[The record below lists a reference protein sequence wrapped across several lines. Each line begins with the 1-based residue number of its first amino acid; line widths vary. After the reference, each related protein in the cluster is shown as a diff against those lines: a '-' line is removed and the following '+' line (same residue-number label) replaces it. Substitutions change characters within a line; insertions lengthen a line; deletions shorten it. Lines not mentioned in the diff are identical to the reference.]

1 MPAPPAYTG
10 RRMKAHPSLLA
21 CSFLVC
27 ATLCLAQTPPT
38 PGASAGSPTPAPT
51 PAAAR
56 GGVASWEPRTFPLWE
71 NGAPGAL
78 GTEPADTPTL
88 TYYPA
93 NGRGAGTAVIVV
105 PGGGYVNLAMNHEGR
120 QVANWLNSLG
130 VSALV
135 LKHRLGPRY
144 RHPIELGDAQ
154 RAIRLVR
161 SRASEFGTTPERI
174 GMLGF
179 SAGGHLAA
187 TAGTHFD
194 AGKPDAADSI
204 DRVSSRPSFLV
215 LAYPVILSRAPYA
228 HQGSFN
234 ALLGANPDPALLDDL
249 SLDQRV
255 TKETPPTFL
264 FHTNADTGVPAEN
277 SVQFYLALR
286 KAGVP
291 AEIHIFQP
299 GAHGVGL
306 GMGDAV
312 LEAWPPLLSTWLR
325 NNGLLTNPTPPPAR
339 GGAAPA
345 ASTPPV
351 PAAPKA
357 P

>member
-1 MPAPPAYTG
+1 
-10 RRMKAHPSLLA
+10 MKAHPSLLV

-27 ATLCLAQTPPT
+27 ASLALAQTPPA
-38 PGASAGSPTPAPT
+38 PAASPAPAT
-51 PAAAR
+51 TAAPAAAR
-56 GGVASWEPRTFPLWE
+56 GGAASWEPRTFPLWE

-161 SRASEFGTTPERI
+161 AQAAQFGTTPDRI
-174 GMLGF
+174 GLLGF
-179 SAGGHLAA
+179 SAGGHLTA
-187 TAGTHFD
+187 TAGTLFD
-194 AGKPDAADSI
+194 AGKPDASDPI
-204 DRVSSRPSFLV
+204 DRASSRPDFLV
-215 LAYPVILSRAPYA
+215 LAYPVILSAAPYA

-234 ALLGANPDPALLDDL
+234 ALLGPDADPALRASL
-249 SLDQRV
+249 SLDSRV

-312 LEAWPPLLSTWLR
+312 LEAWPPLLATWFR

-339 GGAAPA
+339 GGGRGTPAPA
-345 ASTPPV
+345 ATPAPAP
-351 PAAPKA
+351 PAAA
-357 P
+357 PRAP